1 MISVVMCRTGS
12 QPREVLRR
20 IGLVMDQLG
29 WRPPPANTLLVD
41 FRRAKEESFVFPRM
55 RDLRGEA
62 YPAEPSLAF
71 PAAVAE
77 SEDHE
82 GIPGSDTKVSQPA
95 AGREGCEADHR
106 GTESRAWRLGNPLRT
121 GKAGWEFKRPDTFV
135 RKRLRR

>member
-1 MISVVMCRTGS
+1 
-12 QPREVLRR
+12 
-20 IGLVMDQLG
+20 
-29 WRPPPANTLLVD
+29 
-41 FRRAKEESFVFPRM
+41 VFPRM

-135 RKRLRR
+135 RKRLRRWQLWGVHNRPPSVRHSPVNSFTEWACTD